1 MHLMVFK
8 LNLNFFCLN
17 LKIHA
22 VKVIIKYRGNK
33 SKITHYDKRMFGV
46 N

>member
-1 MHLMVFK
+1 MHLMIFK

-22 VKVIIKYRGNK
+22 VKGYYSIKCGF
-33 SKITHYDKRMFGV
+33 DQV
-46 N
+46 LLD